1 MKQEKVMEKV
11 YHPRRLREA
20 WRQVKKNAGA
30 AGIDEKKGLLFSIN
44 SLGGLLNY
52 RSVADRRAVYLA
64 GMCRSVGRGW
74 PKSHL
79 LPDLIPCL

>member
-30 AGIDEKKGLLFSIN
+30 AGIDEKELLFSTN

-64 GMCRSVGRGW
+64 GMCRSVERGGL
-74 PKSHL
+74 KATSYQ
-79 LPDLIPCL
+79 I